1 MNISARD
8 RRAVIVGVAALSVI
22 LVAKFAV
29 VPWIDHW
36 LDTRDGIQQARDTLE
51 AYKTKLKR
59 LEYLNKRLTCTYGQ
73 AIEEPL
79 TDLKSTRIHF
89 HKAVQDVL
97 KNSGVQMQSLQPQAV
112 RSIKKHVPGVAV
124 LPVRIVGK
132 CQLPQ
137 LAKCLAQVRAAPC
150 LMIVDRVDVTSDP
163 KKPTELSVTMVLATL
178 VEEGADQ

>member
-8 RRAVIVGVAALSVI
+8 RRALIVGISALAVI
-22 LVAKFAV
+22 LVLKFAV
-29 VPWIDHW
+29 MPGIDYW
-36 LDTRDGIQQARDTLE
+36 LATRDSIRNANATLE
-51 AYKTKLKR
+51 AYKIKLKR
-59 LEYLNKRLTCTYGQ
+59 LEYLNKRLAHTYGQ
-73 AIEEPL
+73 SIEKPL

-89 HKAVQDVL
+89 HKAVQDVI
-97 KNSGVQMQSLQPQAV
+97 KTSGIQMQSLQPQAV

-124 LPVRIVGK
+124 LPVRVVGK

-150 LMIVDRVDVTSDP
+150 LIIVDRVDIASDP
-163 KKPTELSVTMVLATL
+163 KKPNELSVTMVLATF